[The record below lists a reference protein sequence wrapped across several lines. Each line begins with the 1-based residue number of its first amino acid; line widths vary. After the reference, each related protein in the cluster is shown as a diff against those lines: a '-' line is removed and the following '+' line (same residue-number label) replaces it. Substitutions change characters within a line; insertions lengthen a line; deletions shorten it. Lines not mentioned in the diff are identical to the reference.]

1 MRKTLKALLISLFV
15 VLCVSVF
22 TFAAAANLIG
32 DVDNDGNVTASDARA
47 ALRAAVNLEPLTPG
61 TPAFTA
67 ADVDF
72 DKRITAS
79 DARSILRAAV
89 KLEELKDP
97 SGDHTHVWET
107 YTVKT
112 AEDEANPTKTT
123 EWKTSKNEK
132 GISAGFH
139 VRTCTICGEIE
150 IQDCTFTGPKV
161 PQNKNKPGPATCTDS
176 FTWYQRCD
184 YCYGPRVGTDPALNH
199 SGKVLVEEKSKPATC
214 TEAGVDFYQC
224 PICGKDGDT
233 LAELKVDIAPLGHDV
248 SADSISGD
256 KDITCTRCGKV
267 VMPSYNTLVNDIKK
281 DPNRIVSSITKQ
293 ESRGSVLN
301 SDIHISAA
309 AKAIMAMAGESISE
323 QEIVDGFIEELDK
336 PDAEYSD
343 YRWNSNLLYQHYPL
357 FYSWNVS
364 ELTSSDIK
372 SITVQN
378 VNAIDFKDEIPD
390 SVLLKINNSQSRT
403 QDLTEF
409 KNLANTTGDILKVTV
424 DVIDEHYNDVK
435 DAEKTAL
442 MRATGVDIRSYSE
455 MFDQTSSEEG
465 FDINMKCKDIVSSC
479 SITYYFLQ
487 TEDGA
492 DTVYTPLASR
502 YYTNIN
508 IDQHIDLKAA
518 FEITEGG
525 NPVEIMSG
533 SIDLRVINTNTE
545 YYIFGVNS

>member
-22 TFAAAANLIG
+22 TFAAAANMIG
-32 DVDNDGNVTASDARA
+32 DVDNDGKVTANDARA

-72 DKRITAS
+72 DKKITAS
-79 DARSILRAAV
+79 DARAILRAAV

-107 YTVKT
+107 YTNKDGVTFNWKSGG
-112 AEDEANPTKTT
+112 AN
-123 EWKTSKNEK
+123 S
-132 GISAGFH
+132 GFH
-139 VRTCTICGEIE
+139 SRKCTICNEIE
-150 IQDCTFTGPKV
+150 IGDCTYGDKI
-161 PQNKNKPGPATCTDS
+161 PQSEKNPGPATCTTS
-176 FTWYQRCD
+176 FTWYQRCTL
-184 YCYGPRVGTDPALNH
+184 CNGAKVGTDPKLNH

-293 ESRGSVLN
+293 ESKGSIQN

-309 AKAIMAMAGESISE
+309 AKAMMALAGESISE

-336 PDAEYSD
+336 PDAEYTD

-378 VNAIDFKDEIPD
+378 VNAIDFKDELPD
-390 SVLLKINNSQSRT
+390 SVLLKINNSLSRT

-409 KNLANTTGDILKVTV
+409 KSLANKTGDILKVTV

-455 MFDQTSSEEG
+455 MFNQNSNEEG
-465 FDINMKCKDIVSSC
+465 FEINMACKDIVSSC

-487 TEDGA
+487 TADGA

-502 YYTNIN
+502 YFTNIN

-533 SIDLRVINTNTE
+533 SIDLRVINNDTQ

>member
-22 TFAAAANLIG
+22 TFAAAANIIG
-32 DVDNDGNVTASDARA
+32 DVDNDGKVTANDARA
-47 ALRAAVNLEPLTPG
+47 ALRAAVNLDPLTSG
-61 TPAFTA
+61 TPAFAA

-72 DKRITAS
+72 DKKITAS

-97 SGDHTHVWET
+97 SGEHEHVWET
-107 YTVKT
+107 YTNKDGVVFNWKSGG
-112 AEDEANPTKTT
+112 AN
-123 EWKTSKNEK
+123 S
-132 GISAGFH
+132 GFH
-139 VRTCTICGEIE
+139 SRKCTICDKIE
-150 IQDCTFTGPKV
+150 IGDCTYGEKI
-161 PQNKNKPGPATCTDS
+161 PQNEKNPGPATCTTS
-176 FTWYQRCD
+176 FTWYQRCTL
-184 YCYGPRVGTDPALNH
+184 CNGAKVGTDPKLNH
-199 SGKVLVEEKSKPATC
+199 AGKVLVEAKSRPATC
-214 TEAGVDFYQC
+214 TEAGVDFYEC
-224 PICGKDGDT
+224 PACGENGDT

-248 SADSISGD
+248 SADSLSGD

-309 AKAIMAMAGESISE
+309 AKAMMALAGESISE

-364 ELTSSDIK
+364 ELTSADIK

-390 SVLLKINNSQSRT
+390 SVLLKINNSLSRT

-455 MFDQTSSEEG
+455 MFDQSSSEEG

-479 SITYYFLQ
+479 SITYYFLL
-487 TEDGA
+487 TADGA

-502 YYTNIN
+502 YFTNIN

-518 FEITEGG
+518 FAISEGG
-525 NPVEIMSG
+525 NPIEIMSG
-533 SIDLRVINTNTE
+533 SIDLRVNNTDTQ